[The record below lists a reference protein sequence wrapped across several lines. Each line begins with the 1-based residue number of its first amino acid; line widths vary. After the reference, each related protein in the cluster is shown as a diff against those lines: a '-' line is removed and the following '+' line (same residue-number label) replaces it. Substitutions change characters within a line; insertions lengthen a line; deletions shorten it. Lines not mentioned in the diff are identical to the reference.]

1 VTTAHHIA
9 QTSIES
15 GAWLMNSSKTLL
27 EDYFEFLSPDDIR
40 IKGHRIGIDD
50 VINYYLQGYSPEQIL
65 AELPSLNLEKIH
77 ATITYYLHN
86 RAEIDAYMA
95 RLAAWRSKRYQESLL
110 REPSPVVKRFRALKA
125 QRVKQQVA
133 SE

>member
-1 VTTAHHIA
+1 MNNSTTR
-9 QTSIES
+9 
-15 GAWLMNSSKTLL
+15 L

-50 VINYYLQGYSPEQIL
+50 VIDYYLQGYSPLEIL

-95 RLAAWRSKRYQESLL
+95 RLAAWREQRYQEASAN
-110 REPSPVVKRFRALKA
+110 PSPVVQRLRALKA
-125 QRVKQQVA
+125 L
-133 SE
+133 